1 MLSRL
6 ATHEPQI
13 LRTWRATVDDSL
25 STVTAVS
32 FEGISEAHRAEKQTG
47 GFVPA
52 VALRETPACT
62 WIVFYKIRQSG
73 RHQVLCAARFTALGP
88 NSVDVLIHECLTYL
102 YPIQAGQLAHALYD
116 LFQGLYGVSFA
127 RLDPWPEVA
136 DEQRALLTL
145 FAND

>member
-1 MLSRL
+1 MLTRL
-6 ATHEPQI
+6 STHEPQI
-13 LRTWRATVDDSL
+13 VRTWRATVDDSL
-25 STVTAVS
+25 ATLTAVA
-32 FEGISEAHRAEKQTG
+32 FEGVSEAHRIASQTG

-88 NSVDVLIHECLTYL
+88 ASADVLIHECLTYL
-102 YPIQAGQLAHALYD
+102 YPVQAGQLAHALYD
-116 LFQGLYGVSFA
+116 MLQGLYGVSFA
-127 RLDPWPEVA
+127 LLDPWPEVA
-136 DEQRALLTL
+136 DEQRALHAL